1 MAAVNDSISYVRRGE
16 ELFDWIAGRDY
27 TLFLRDDEGVSSVS
41 GLGDSGVQE
50 EGYVLENGLF
60 LKREPN
66 EAWKWGEPEMGEVTM
81 VVVDHYND
89 QVVYQQSFWREKDM
103 YLIAE

>member
-1 MAAVNDSISYVRRGE
+1 
-16 ELFDWIAGRDY
+16 
-27 TLFLRDDEGVSSVS
+27 
-41 GLGDSGVQE
+41 
-50 EGYVLENGLF
+50 
-60 LKREPN
+60 
-66 EAWKWGEPEMGEVTM
+66 MGEVTM